1 MEQLLPS
8 TCNQARHSI
17 LTAGSER
24 VTNLVSEQYYTKKFL
39 GKYSLCYLRE
49 NMATTTPNSLYRST
63 FSLTSLVL
71 GAGAIGALPF
81 FSNWTN
87 NWICSGAAIESL
99 LLFFGPPL
107 QADVPSWV
115 FALGLNAIYAV
126 ASTSWL
132 LRISFASTCWLLIIA
147 TSIAQYAAIS
157 RFTRGRLRRL
167 LHQVHFHQDKVAFFD
182 FPVLIID
189 SEMSGFVAVHGVT
202 VSLLTLSVEFHSIDL
217 SMYTIRT
224 LCYTSLSES
233 NTPRFEHRP
242 RPRDSRS
249 HGLCGGQ
256 TVSFNQDW
264 RDLCRSQM
272 S

>member
-1 MEQLLPS
+1 VHSRPTARLSLPTVEAPTSWNHSTWAIKQGSPFRIAAACDQLL
-8 TCNQARHSI
+8 
-17 LTAGSER
+17 
-24 VTNLVSEQYYTKKFL
+24 EQYYTSNFL
-39 GKYSLCYLRE
+39 GKYSLCHLRE
-49 NMATTTPNSLYRST
+49 NMATTTPNSLYRSS

-99 LLFFGPPL
+99 LLLFGPPL

-115 FALGLNAIYAV
+115 FVLGLNAIYAV

-132 LRISFASTCWLLIIA
+132 LRISFASTCWLLVLA
-147 TSIAQYAAIS
+147 TAIAQYAAIS
-157 RFTRGRLRRL
+157 SFTRGRLRRL

-217 SMYTIRT
+217 SMYTSQK
-224 LCYTSLSES
+224 LC
-233 NTPRFEHRP
+233 
-242 RPRDSRS
+242 
-249 HGLCGGQ
+249 
-256 TVSFNQDW
+256 
-264 RDLCRSQM
+264 
-272 S
+272 